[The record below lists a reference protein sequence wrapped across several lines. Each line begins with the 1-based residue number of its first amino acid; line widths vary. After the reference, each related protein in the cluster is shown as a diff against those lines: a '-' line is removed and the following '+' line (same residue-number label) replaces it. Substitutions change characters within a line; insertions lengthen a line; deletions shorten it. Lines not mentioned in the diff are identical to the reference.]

1 MVSDARGAP
10 MSLLLRCSE
19 CGKLMPKPADTDR
32 VMCSACGAWLTVP
45 EMPAAGMNAPA
56 PGGLL
61 AAAASESAAAPRVKA
76 KTFGGRTLWAT
87 IAASVAVLLVAAAAV
102 VILTRG
108 RRAGDDEQYW
118 AVHREK
124 IITLKNDAEDLA
136 IAGDLAAAHAK
147 YREIEKIAAGR
158 KITDTALWDLTERAK
173 FDQDRIYSLILTAKE
188 AEFQGVTGFAR
199 AGAAPA
205 GEDDA
210 SADSRPA

>member
-45 EMPAAGMNAPA
+45 EVPTGMNAPA

-61 AAAASESAAAPRVKA
+61 AAAASESAAAPRAKV
-76 KTFGGRTLWAT
+76 KTFGRGTVWAT

-147 YREIEKIAAGR
+147 YREI
-158 KITDTALWDLTERAK
+158 
-173 FDQDRIYSLILTAKE
+173 
-188 AEFQGVTGFAR
+188 
-199 AGAAPA
+199 
-205 GEDDA
+205 
-210 SADSRPA
+210 